1 METPAASATWR
12 SVAASAFV
20 LDMRGPIAVESEGK
34 RFPSTHNS
42 GEAREERMQPA
53 ITRRTL
59 GASALAVALPAVAR
73 AQAATLTV
81 WHDLGDNG
89 INWFNRMGEAFARI
103 RPGVTVR
110 SQSFPTDQW
119 FGRVI
124 GAINTNSAPDLIF
137 NNYERVIR
145 IQTQT
150 GKVLDMRAVLDGV
163 PDRDFLT
170 DADLRVGT
178 YRDRMIIIP
187 MQRVQ
192 MAMGARKSWLDKVG
206 ESYPVTWDD
215 TKRVARKFREA
226 DPDGNGR
233 ADTFGF
239 ALQAARPRDLIH
251 MLDLFVFGA
260 GLSHTLIDPAGNIT
274 IDQPRHAAVLA
285 EFLRTYSTH
294 GFVPPDTINH
304 SFTEMY
310 QVIEGGRS
318 GMFRVGD
325 WNVRRWDMANTLNG
339 DFVTGAWPKFFA
351 DRDNAVVIGGM
362 RGVGIPENAPNRDLS
377 IAFARF
383 MLGREAQ
390 QASLE
395 IVGSAVRK
403 DLDVSS
409 LSARQQWFARAQH
422 RLVAYDFPEATHSF
436 YPELEAQFH
445 RRLLAAI
452 GSPPADIESFIRTLA
467 RDMRDA
473 AQRLS
478 RG

>member
-1 METPAASATWR
+1 
-12 SVAASAFV
+12 
-20 LDMRGPIAVESEGK
+20 
-34 RFPSTHNS
+34 
-42 GEAREERMQPA
+42 
-53 ITRRTL
+53 
-59 GASALAVALPAVAR
+59 
-73 AQAATLTV
+73 
-81 WHDLGDNG
+81 
-89 INWFNRMGEAFARI
+89 
-103 RPGVTVR
+103 
-110 SQSFPTDQW
+110 
-119 FGRVI
+119 VI

-150 GKVLDMRAVLDGV
+150 NRVMDMRPVLDGV
-163 PDRDFLT
+163 QDRAFLST
-170 DADLRVGT
+170 EDLRVGT
-178 YRDRMIIIP
+178 FRDRMIIIP

-192 MAMGARKSWLDKVG
+192 MALGTRRSWLAKVG
-206 ESYPVTWDD
+206 EQVPVTWDD
-215 TKRVARKFREA
+215 AKRVAQKFREN

-251 MLDLFVFGA
+251 MLDLFIFGT
-260 GLSHTLIDPAGNIT
+260 GLSHTLLDPQGNIT
-274 IDQPRHAAVLA
+274 IDQPEHALVLG
-285 EFLRTYSTH
+285 EFLRTYSTYR
-294 GFVPPDTINH
+294 FVPPDTINH

-310 QVIEGGRS
+310 QVIEGGRG

-325 WNVRRWDMANTLNG
+325 WNVRRWDQANTLAG
-339 DFVTGAWPKFFA
+339 DFVSHPWPKFFPN
-351 DRDNAVVIGGM
+351 RDPAVVIGGM

-377 IAFARF
+377 VTFARF
-383 MLGREAQ
+383 MLTQPAQ

-395 IVGSAVRK
+395 IMGAAVRK

-409 LSARQQWFARAQH
+409 LSERQQWFARANH
-422 RLVAYDFPEATHSF
+422 KLVAYDFPEATHAW

-452 GSPPADIESFIRTLA
+452 GSPPRDMDVFIRDLA
-467 RDMRDA
+467 RDMRDT

>member
-1 METPAASATWR
+1 
-12 SVAASAFV
+12 
-20 LDMRGPIAVESEGK
+20 MRTTIA
-34 RFPSTHNS
+34 
-42 GEAREERMQPA
+42 GEARL
-53 ITRRTL
+53 TRRTL
-59 GASALAVALPAVAR
+59 GAAAAAAALGLPGIAR
-73 AQAATLTV
+73 AQAATLTI

-89 INWFNRMGEAFARI
+89 VAWFERMGQAFAQT
-103 RPGVTVR
+103 RPGVTIR

-150 GKVLDMRAVLDGV
+150 NRVMDMRTVLDGV
-163 PDRDFLT
+163 QDRDFLST
-170 DADLRVGT
+170 EDLRVGT
-178 YRDRMIIIP
+178 FRDRMIIIP

-192 MAMGARKSWLDKVG
+192 MALGTRQSWLRRVG
-206 ESYPVTWDD
+206 EQVPVTWDD
-215 TKRVARKFREA
+215 AKRVAQKFREN

-251 MLDLFVFGA
+251 MLDLFTFGA
-260 GLSHTLIDPAGNIT
+260 GLSHTLLDPAGNIT
-274 IDQPRHAAVLA
+274 IDQPEHALVLG
-285 EFLRTYSTH
+285 EFLRTYSTYR
-294 GFVPPDTINH
+294 FVPPDTINH

-310 QVIEGGRS
+310 QVIEGNRG

-325 WNVRRWDMANTLNG
+325 WNVRRWDQANTLAG
-339 DFVTGAWPKFFA
+339 DFVSHPWPKFFPN
-351 DRDNAVVIGGM
+351 RDPAVVIGGM

-377 IAFARF
+377 VAFARF
-383 MLGREAQ
+383 MLGKPAQ

-395 IVGSAVRK
+395 IMGSAVRK

-409 LSARQQWFARAQH
+409 LSERQQWFARANH
-422 RLVAYDFPEATHSF
+422 KLVAYDFPEATHAW

-452 GSPPADIESFIRTLA
+452 GSPPRDMDVFIRDLA
-467 RDMRDA
+467 RDMRDT

>member
-1 METPAASATWR
+1 MPIRSAGTPRIS
-12 SVAASAFV
+12 
-20 LDMRGPIAVESEGK
+20 
-34 RFPSTHNS
+34 
-42 GEAREERMQPA
+42 
-53 ITRRTL
+53 RRAL
-59 GASALAVALPAVAR
+59 GAAAAALALPGIAR
-73 AQAATLTV
+73 AQAVTLTV

-89 INWFNRMGEAFARI
+89 IAWFERLGRAFAQL
-103 RPGVTVR
+103 RPGVVIR
-110 SQSFPTDQW
+110 SQSFPTEQW

-145 IQTQT
+145 IQSQT
-150 GKVLDMRAVLDGV
+150 GRVMDMRPVLEGV
-163 PDRDFLT
+163 QDRDFLS
-170 DADLRVGT
+170 AEDLRVGT
-178 YRDRMIIIP
+178 FRDRMVIIP

-192 MAMGARKSWLDKVG
+192 MALGTRRSWLQKLG
-206 ESYPVTWDD
+206 EQVPVTWEDA
-215 TKRVARKFREA
+215 KRVAQKFRDD

-251 MLDLFVFGA
+251 MLDLFTFGA
-260 GLSHTLIDPAGNIT
+260 GLSHTLLDPQGHVT
-274 IDQPRHAAVLA
+274 IDQPEHALVLG
-285 EFLRTYSTH
+285 EFLRTYSTYR
-294 GFVPPDTINH
+294 FVPPDTINH

-310 QVIEGGRS
+310 QVIEGGRA

-325 WNVRRWDMANTLNG
+325 WNVRRWDQANTLNG
-339 DFVTGAWPKFFA
+339 DFVVHPWPRFFPG
-351 DRDNAVVIGGM
+351 REPAVVIGGM
-362 RGVGIPENAPNRDLS
+362 RGIGIPENAPNREAS
-377 IAFARF
+377 VAFARF
-383 MLGREAQ
+383 MLTRPAQ

-395 IVGSAVRK
+395 IMGSAVRK
-403 DLDVSS
+403 DLDLSS
-409 LSARQQWFARAQH
+409 LSERQQWFARAGH

-452 GSPPADIESFIRTLA
+452 GSPPRDMEVFIRDLA
-467 RDMRDA
+467 REMRDA

>member
-1 METPAASATWR
+1 MRDKDLDQPILTRRALGGAV
-12 SVAASAFV
+12 VAALS
-20 LDMRGPIAVESEGK
+20 
-34 RFPSTHNS
+34 
-42 GEAREERMQPA
+42 
-53 ITRRTL
+53 
-59 GASALAVALPAVAR
+59 LPAVAR

-89 INWFNRMGEAFARI
+89 IAWFNRMGEAFAQQ
-103 RPGVTVR
+103 RPGVTIR

-145 IQTQT
+145 IQSQT
-150 GKVLDMRAVLDGV
+150 SKVMDMRPVLEGIQ
-163 PDRDFLT
+163 DRSFLT
-170 DADLRVGT
+170 EADLRVATFGG
-178 YRDRMIIIP
+178 RMIIIP
-187 MQRVQ
+187 VQRVQ
-192 MAMGARKSWLDKVG
+192 MALGTRKSWLDKVG
-206 ESYPVTWDD
+206 EQVPVTWDD
-215 TKRVARKFREA
+215 VKRIAPKFRDN

-233 ADTFGF
+233 ADTFPF

-251 MLDLFVFGA
+251 MLDLFIFGS
-260 GLSHTLIDPAGNIT
+260 GLNHTLIDPQGNIV
-274 IDQPRHAAVLA
+274 IDQPQHAVVLT
-285 EFLRTYSTH
+285 EFLRTYSTYR
-294 GFVPPDTINH
+294 FVAPDTINH

-310 QVIEGGRS
+310 QVIEGGRA

-325 WNVRRWDMANTLNG
+325 WNVGRWDRPNILNG
-339 DFVTGAWPKFFA
+339 DFVSHPWPKFFP
-351 DRDNAVVIGGM
+351 DRDPAVVIGGM

-383 MLGREAQ
+383 MLQQAPQ

-395 IVGSAVRK
+395 VMGSAMRT
-403 DLDVSS
+403 DLNLSS
-409 LSARQQWFARAQH
+409 LSPQQQWFARAQH
-422 RLVAYDFPEATHSF
+422 RLVAYDFPEATFTF
-436 YPELEAQFH
+436 YPELEAQYH

-452 GSPPADIESFIRTLA
+452 ATPPRDHEVFVRDLA
-467 RDMRDA
+467 RDMRDT